1 MDQVQEPENEDG
13 LGDGEA
19 EPETNDGASTAC
31 QLTPQRPE
39 QHFYFM
45 TPQTHRSN
53 SLADRVRGRQ
63 STGGAAWASLIK
75 SSIAADDPVPAV
87 DNSTPRTNAEL
98 RERRISQ
105 VERRVWLV
113 PLLQSLRSY
122 VYPFYAGYSGTTTIC
137 THST

>member
-1 MDQVQEPENEDG
+1 VQEPENEEG
-13 LGDGEA
+13 LGDIEA
-19 EPETNDGASTAC
+19 ELESDQDASTAC

-63 STGGAAWASLIK
+63 STGGAAWASLVK
-75 SSIAADDPVPAV
+75 PSVAADEPASAV
-87 DNSTPRTNAEL
+87 DENTPRTNAEM

-105 VERRVWLV
+105 VERRV
-113 PLLQSLRSY
+113 
-122 VYPFYAGYSGTTTIC
+122 
-137 THST
+137 